1 MITYLCSFSG
11 YFAMLIN
18 KILLGITLAA
28 PIGPVSIEMIKRGL
42 NKGFL
47 DAFIVRVGG
56 ALGNTLCLIG
66 AYFGASLFMTSET
79 KMGVCSLA
87 GALVLF
93 YLGLK
98 ALLDKRTH
106 QYQHTT
112 DAPDQTDYTLSSG
125 LVTGFILSI
134 ANPLGLVFWFTLFAA
149 PTDLSGEVGIWF
161 GLAQNFAVIAGVL
174 IWGLILSGFLEVG
187 RRFVNPAFLKS
198 ITKIAGVM
206 LLYFGLKYAYKG
218 FVYLKII

>member
-1 MITYLCSFSG
+1 
-11 YFAMLIN
+11 MLLD

-42 NKGFL
+42 SKGFL

-56 ALGNTLCLIG
+56 AVGNTLCLIA

-93 YLGLK
+93 YLGIK
-98 ALLDKRTH
+98 ALLDKRVH
-106 QYQHTT
+106 QYQHTHS
-112 DAPDQTDYTLSSG
+112 DAEKSYTLSSG
-125 LVTGFILSI
+125 LITGFILSI
-134 ANPLGLVFWFTLFAA
+134 ANPIGLVFWFTLFAV
-149 PTDLSGEVGIWF
+149 PLDLSGEVSVWF
-161 GLAQNFAVIAGVL
+161 GLVQNFAVIAGVL

-187 RRFVNPAFLKS
+187 KRFINPKWIKG
-198 ITKIAGVM
+198 ITKVAGVM
-206 LLYFGLKYAYKG
+206 LLYFGFKYAYRALTILLPAD
-218 FVYLKII
+218 VLSYISNII